1 MSPVQKYQIGAIRH
15 TGQAPDVGFDR
26 RGGGFGIDGDGALRY
41 ICPVKPT
48 YDIIMSTTILLSAP
62 VAWFVQGGPLGMS
75 ILTVILVLMLLA
87 AWKAPAW
94 VKEIGIAAL
103 VFGIFYQVAGIL
115 QMLGF
120 LQESPE
126 TGPGIIYGGLKVSF
140 IPTLYGMAIYF
151 VSLIFRIVQKP
162 RI

>member
-1 MSPVQKYQIGAIRH
+1 
-15 TGQAPDVGFDR
+15 
-26 RGGGFGIDGDGALRY
+26 
-41 ICPVKPT
+41 
-48 YDIIMSTTILLSAP
+48 
-62 VAWFVQGGPLGMS
+62 MS

-140 IPTLYGMAIYF
+140 IPTLYGMVIYF
-151 VSLIFRIVQKP
+151 VSLILRIVQKP